1 MVYSTSHR
9 QMKDRI
15 VNLVSVAALVALLA
29 MTASCSGGSNASD
42 GLDVPP
48 VDLSGSWILNG
59 EESEDP
65 RSQMTGRGRG
75 GRGGGG
81 QQRMQSLWDASVA
94 FKIVQDDSTLTLTS
108 VEGTSLVFYP
118 DGRTV
123 ERVIEGAG
131 KVETKTRWKG
141 EKLVV
146 ERRIGDATR
155 VTSTYELASEGRQLR
170 IKVKIDNDRMQRS
183 MEFLRVYDA
192 IMDSG

>member
-1 MVYSTSHR
+1 
-9 QMKDRI
+9 MKDRI
-15 VNLVSVAALVALLA
+15 VILVSAAALVALLVV
-29 MTASCSGGSNASD
+29 TASCSGGSNASD

-65 RSQMTGRGRG
+65 RSQMTGRG

-81 QQRMQSLWDASVA
+81 QQRMRSLLDASVA

-131 KVETKTRWKG
+131 KVETKARWKG

-146 ERRIGDATR
+146 ERRIGDATT

-183 MEFLRVYDA
+183 MEFTRVYDA

>member
-1 MVYSTSHR
+1 
-9 QMKDRI
+9 MKDRI
-15 VNLVSVAALVALLA
+15 VILVSAAALVTLLA

-65 RSQMTGRGRG
+65 RSQMTGRGGGGRG
-75 GRGGGG
+75 GRGGGGGGG
-81 QQRMQSLWDASVA
+81 QQRMQSLLDASVA

-146 ERRIGDATR
+146 ERRIGDATT

>member
-1 MVYSTSHR
+1 MTYS
-9 QMKDRI
+9 DRI
-15 VNLVSVAALVALLA
+15 VSLVSAAAFVALLV

-42 GLDVPP
+42 GLHVPP

-75 GRGGGG
+75 RGGRGGGG
-81 QQRMQSLWDASVA
+81 AQRMRSLLDASVA

-108 VEGTSLVFYP
+108 VEGTSLVFYT

-123 ERVIEGAG
+123 ERVIEGVG
-131 KVETKTRWKG
+131 KVETKARWKG

-146 ERRIGDATR
+146 ERRMGDATR

-183 MEFLRVYDA
+183 MDFLRVYDA